1 MMIVI
6 RRRDR
11 THQRRK
17 EKILD
22 EIDRTEKEASRS
34 LYTIDSFDQKSKK
47 SLNPKIV
54 FIVLR

>member
-1 MMIVI
+1 MIVI

-17 EKILD
+17 AKILD

-34 LYTIDSFDQKSKK
+34 LYTIDSFDQKIEE
-47 SLNPKIV
+47 NP
-54 FIVLR
+54 